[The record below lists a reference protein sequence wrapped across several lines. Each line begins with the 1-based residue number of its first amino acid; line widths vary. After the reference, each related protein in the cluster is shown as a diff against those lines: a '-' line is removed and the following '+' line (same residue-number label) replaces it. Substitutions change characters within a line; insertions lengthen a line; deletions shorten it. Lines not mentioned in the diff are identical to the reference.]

1 MRTQD
6 QSECQPTFHRTGPID
21 TMVAKNVKA
30 GLILGSTVIDTTWT
44 RPLVEPV
51 DDAAT
56 VELLSIG
63 NLRMLNGTD
72 EHHPLL
78 NTTPTYSAPS
88 TRDTA
93 PFARERVEIG
103 SVSFDFQ

>member
-63 NLRMLNGTD
+63 NLRMRT
-72 EHHPLL
+72 
-78 NTTPTYSAPS
+78 ARMS
-88 TRDTA
+88 TRSIA
-93 PFARERVEIG
+93 EYHAHIFGA
-103 SVSFDFQ
+103 QYA